1 MKVTKLTEEQM
12 LRATAIVNVVAAEHQ
27 TTADKLRAK
36 AHYAELKEVRR
47 TLYAKLRADM
57 RLTYAMIGEACNR
70 SSDAIEEAFN
80 KRADKRPRK
89 TPKPKVEVIPPLMSQ
104 PPSPVPEPVAV
115 VSKSKRN
122 GNANNGDYK
131 RLVTTWLSKEDDMR
145 LRKLLAKH
153 RVSQEEMVRGII
165 VDALHD
171 EETMGAV

>member
-1 MKVTKLTEEQM
+1 MKVITKLTEEQM

-36 AHYAELKEVRR
+36 AHYAELKELRR

-89 TPKPKVEVIPPLMSQ
+89 TPKVDLVPP
-104 PPSPVPEPVAV
+104 PPVAV

-153 RVSQEEMVRGII
+153 HVSQEEMVRGII

-171 EETMGAV
+171 EENSTVHTNG